1 MPIAITMETSRPTT
15 LMLRTAAT
23 SSPLS
28 PPKAR
33 PTGGS
38 SWKALALAP
47 PKSSA
52 SLLRF
57 SSALVAQLRTS
68 SIILLFLLFYYLA
81 IPTQINAHCYNN
93 GNFTANS
100 TYAGNRRLLLSSLP
114 FKVEANGGFFSGS
127 LGTSPDTVFALS
139 FCRGDL
145 PAQNLTAFANS
156 TSMGLMESCPSQ
168 KQGAAF
174 EDGFCNVRY
183 SDSPIYG
190 ILDMSIPLMVYNTM
204 DLGMSWDSFNQTWWN
219 HLESLAVTASKGS
232 TRLKFAT
239 GEASLPDSRTI
250 YALLQCSPDLSE
262 SDCLRCLIHSI
273 GDYQNCC
280 RGKSGGGVVWPS
292 CYLRWD
298 LYYFYMYSPAPPPPS
313 PPPPASPPP
322 PPPSPPPPPLGAP
335 LPTST
340 NTTSIEKDDWDKG
353 SLVIA
358 IIVPTISFLIIV
370 IVIIV
375 LLYRRRLKLPWKLK
389 DPTIAFLASTEDW
402 LSGNDSSLFKL
413 SEIRAAT
420 NDFSDTNK
428 LGQGGF
434 GKVYKGKLN
443 GGQQIAVKRLEGCSN
458 EGEKQ
463 FKNEIMFMARL
474 RHRNL
479 VKLVGYCFE
488 GGERIIIYE
497 FVPYASL
504 DRFISDPNKR
514 VLLDWMKRYKII
526 KGIARGLLYLHVDS
540 QLRLI
545 HRDLKP
551 ANILLDEKMNPKI
564 ADFGTGRLFASDQ
577 SKERTRNIAGTYGY
591 MPPEY
596 VQRGEISLKTD
607 VFSFGVM
614 ILEIISG
621 QKNGCLN
628 ISGSSSHLASYA
640 WNNWKKGTAMNL
652 VDPFLKGSPVG
663 EILGCIHIALLCVQE
678 DVARRPTMAT
688 ITLMLSTESQSL
700 PMPSHPA
707 FLTDSSMTNNRAP
720 AQIEWPSACSTPA
733 SINELSF
740 SNMYPR

>member
-1 MPIAITMETSRPTT
+1 METSWPTALT
-15 LMLRTAAT
+15 LRTAAS

-28 PPKAR
+28 PPKSR
-33 PTGGS
+33 PTPGS
-38 SWKALALAP
+38 SQEALALTP
-47 PKSSA
+47 PKSSP
-52 SLLRF
+52 LLRF
-57 SSALVAQLRTS
+57 FSALVAQLHTS
-68 SIILLFLLFYYLA
+68 SIIVLFLLFYCLA
-81 IPTQINAHCYNN
+81 IPAQIIAYCYDN

-100 TYAGNRRLLLSSLP
+100 TYAENRRILLSSLP
-114 FKVEANGGFFSGS
+114 SKVKANGGFFSGS
-127 LGTSPDTVFALS
+127 LGTSHDTVYALS
-139 FCRGDL
+139 FCTGDL
-145 PAQNLTAFANS
+145 PSQNLTASANF
-156 TSMGLMESCPSQ
+156 TSMELMESCPSQ

-174 EDGFCNVRY
+174 EDGPCIVRY
-183 SDSPIYG
+183 SDGPIYG
-190 ILDMSIPLMVYNTM
+190 ILDMSITHMFYNTM
-204 DLGMSWDSFNQTWWN
+204 DLGMSWESFNQTWWN
-219 HLESLAVTASKGS
+219 HLESLAVKASKGS

-280 RGKSGGGVVWPS
+280 LGKS
-292 CYLRWD
+292 
-298 LYYFYMYSPAPPPPS
+298 
-313 PPPPASPPP
+313 
-322 PPPSPPPPPLGAP
+322 
-335 LPTST
+335 
-340 NTTSIEKDDWDKG
+340 DDWDKG
-353 SLVIA
+353 YLVIV
-358 IIVPTISFLIIV
+358 IIVPTICFLIIV
-370 IVIIV
+370 IVITV
-375 LLYRRRLKLPWKLK
+375 LLYRRRWKLPWKLK
-389 DPTIAFLASTEDW
+389 AFVASTEDW
-402 LSGNDSSLFKL
+402 SPRDDSWLFKL

-434 GKVYKGKLN
+434 GKVYKGKLK

-458 EGEKQ
+458 EGKKQ
-463 FKNEIMFMARL
+463 FKNEIMLMVRL
-474 RHRNL
+474 QHRNL
-479 VKLVGYCFE
+479 VKLVGFCFE

-514 VLLDWMKRYKII
+514 VLLDWTKRYKII
-526 KGIARGLLYLHVDS
+526 KGTARGLLYLHVDS

-577 SKERTRNIAGTYGY
+577 SRERTRNIAGTFGY

-628 ISGSSSHLASYA
+628 ISGSSAHLASYA

-663 EILGCIHIALLCVQE
+663 EILNCIHIALLCVQE

-688 ITLMLSTESQSL
+688 VTLMLSTESQSL

-720 AQIEWPSACSTPA
+720 AQTEWPSARSTPA
-733 SINELSF
+733 SFNELSF

>member
-1 MPIAITMETSRPTT
+1 METSWPTALT
-15 LMLRTAAT
+15 LRTAAS

-28 PPKAR
+28 PPKSR
-33 PTGGS
+33 PTP
-38 SWKALALAP
+38 AP
-47 PKSSA
+47 
-52 SLLRF
+52 LLRF
-57 SSALVAQLRTS
+57 FSALVAQLHTS
-68 SIILLFLLFYYLA
+68 SIIVLFLLFYCLA
-81 IPTQINAHCYNN
+81 IPAQIIAYCYDN

-100 TYAGNRRLLLSSLP
+100 TYAENRRILLSSLP
-114 FKVEANGGFFSGS
+114 SKVKANGGFFSGS
-127 LGTSPDTVFALS
+127 LGTSHDTVYALS
-139 FCRGDL
+139 FCTGDL
-145 PAQNLTAFANS
+145 PSQNLTASANF
-156 TSMGLMESCPSQ
+156 TSMELMESCPSQ

-174 EDGFCNVRY
+174 EDGPCIVRY
-183 SDSPIYG
+183 SDGPIYG
-190 ILDMSIPLMVYNTM
+190 ILDMSITHMFYNTM
-204 DLGMSWDSFNQTWWN
+204 DLGMSWESFNQTWWN
-219 HLESLAVTASKGS
+219 HLESLAVKASKGS

-280 RGKSGGGVVWPS
+280 LGKSGGGVRWPS
-292 CYLRWD
+292 CNLRWD

-322 PPPSPPPPPLGAP
+322 LSPPPPPGAP

-353 SLVIA
+353 YLVIV
-358 IIVPTISFLIIV
+358 IIVPTICFLIIV
-370 IVIIV
+370 IVITV
-375 LLYRRRLKLPWKLK
+375 LLYRRRWKLPWKLK
-389 DPTIAFLASTEDW
+389 AFVASTEDW
-402 LSGNDSSLFKL
+402 SPRDDSWLFKL

-434 GKVYKGKLN
+434 GKVYKGKLK

-458 EGEKQ
+458 EGKKQ
-463 FKNEIMFMARL
+463 FKNEIMLMVRL
-474 RHRNL
+474 QHRNL
-479 VKLVGYCFE
+479 VKLVGFCFE

-514 VLLDWMKRYKII
+514 VLLDWTKRYKII
-526 KGIARGLLYLHVDS
+526 KGTARGLLYLHVDS

-577 SKERTRNIAGTYGY
+577 SRERTRNIAGTFGY

-628 ISGSSSHLASYA
+628 ISGSSAHLASYA

-663 EILGCIHIALLCVQE
+663 EILNCIHIALLCVQE

-688 ITLMLSTESQSL
+688 VTLMLSTESQSL

-720 AQIEWPSACSTPA
+720 AQTEWPSARSTPA
-733 SINELSF
+733 SFNELSF

>member
-1 MPIAITMETSRPTT
+1 MAESMKILGFNFRFGSKIHRVRDLRGLKGLEALLRFSSA
-15 LMLRTAAT
+15 LLAQLRTSSIILLFLLFYCLAIPAQINAYCYNNGNFAANNT
-23 SSPLS
+23 YAENRRHLLSSLPS
-28 PPKAR
+28 KA
-33 PTGGS
+33 
-38 SWKALALAP
+38 
-47 PKSSA
+47 A

-280 RGKSGGGVVWPS
+280 RGKS
-292 CYLRWD
+292 
-298 LYYFYMYSPAPPPPS
+298 
-313 PPPPASPPP
+313 
-322 PPPSPPPPPLGAP
+322 
-335 LPTST
+335 
-340 NTTSIEKDDWDKG
+340 DDWDKG

-458 EGEKQ
+458 E
-463 FKNEIMFMARL
+463 
-474 RHRNL
+474 
-479 VKLVGYCFE
+479 
-488 GGERIIIYE
+488 
-497 FVPYASL
+497 
-504 DRFISDPNKR
+504 DPNKR

-628 ISGSSSHLASYA
+628 ISGSSSHLASYVYIFQ
-640 WNNWKKGTAMNL
+640 T
-652 VDPFLKGSPVG
+652 
-663 EILGCIHIALLCVQE
+663 
-678 DVARRPTMAT
+678 
-688 ITLMLSTESQSL
+688 
-700 PMPSHPA
+700 
-707 FLTDSSMTNNRAP
+707 
-720 AQIEWPSACSTPA
+720 
-733 SINELSF
+733 
-740 SNMYPR
+740 